1 MEWVSI
7 EQMENRHK
15 QIIVSFEL
23 YWLEYWQ
30 KKGQEL
36 CAWIK
41 LMPEK
46 SGRFA
51 Q

>member
-1 MEWVSI
+1 MERVSI
-7 EQMENRHK
+7 EQKENRHK
-15 QIIVSFEL
+15 QIMVLFEL
-23 YWLEYWQ
+23 YWLEYWH
-30 KKGQEL
+30 KKEQEL

-46 SGRFA
+46 GGRFA